1 MVAGDRAQPGRRP
14 GPPLADRCGPAV
26 APSAP
31 PAAWRSPHRHLRSS
45 SGPLTAVLLALAA
58 SLSWGVGDFMGGF
71 KTRRLGALAVLL
83 VSHTATLL
91 LTAAVVFVRGVPFA
105 PAPWIVFGV
114 IAGLVAVVGLSA
126 AFRGMA
132 TG

>member
-31 PAAWRSPHRHLRSS
+31 PAAWRSPRRHLRSS

-58 SLSWGVGDFMGGF
+58 SLSWGGGDFMGGF
-71 KTRRLGALAVLL
+71 KNRRLGGLAVLV
-83 VSHTATLL
+83 VSQPPTLL
-91 LTAAVVFVRGVPFA
+91 LIAAVVFGRGGPFA
-105 PAPWIVFGV
+105 PGPWIVFG
-114 IAGLVAVVGLSA
+114 I
-126 AFRGMA
+126 
-132 TG
+132 